1 MGLHVERVGDVAVVM
16 PEGMLKGGKET
27 DEVQNVLRRLTYDGQ
42 KKILLDLAKTSHM
55 TSLGIGVLAG
65 VHASAASRNL
75 NFCVCNI
82 ESRISSVLLQ
92 IRLLNLLTVY
102 PTRADAL
109 KALGDL

>member
-1 MGLHVERVGDVAVVM
+1 MGLHVERVGDVAVVV

-42 KKILLDLAKTSHM
+42 KKIILDLAKTSHM
-55 TSLGIGVLAG
+55 TSLAIGVLAG
-65 VHASAASRNL
+65 VHASAASRHL

-82 ESRISSVLLQ
+82 ESRISNVLLQ

-109 KALGDL
+109 KALDSL